1 MDVRHLE
8 LLRELADRGTVTA
21 VAAATYRTPSAV
33 SQQLRSAERAVGM
46 ALVEPSGRGL
56 RLNAA
61 GRLLAEG
68 AVEVATL
75 LERLQRGLDDLQ
87 GAPSG
92 TVTITGLPSA
102 LEFLVPGMISRLAG
116 TEVEVRL
123 SDTDV
128 AEADFAGRAAD
139 HDLVIGH
146 SLAEVPEGSDRLFV
160 QAIAREPLDVA
171 LPADHRLAGQAA
183 VTAADLAGERWIGVP
198 LGYPFDTVRI
208 AIENRAGK
216 PLDVVQR
223 IRDNRLVEALVVAG
237 AACSLLPRFT
247 TRARPDL
254 RLVPLADVRSVRS
267 IFALGRPDRLQR
279 AAVRVVLAALAH
291 PSLAVSQ
298 AVTSPPTSQRAKVR
312 PSAGRTS

>member
-1 MDVRHLE
+1 MDVRYLE

-33 SQQLRSAERAVGM
+33 SQQLRSAERAAGM
-46 ALVEPSGRGL
+46 ALVEPNGRGL

-68 AVEVATL
+68 AVEVATV
-75 LERLQRGLDDLQ
+75 LERLQRSLDDLA

-102 LEFLVPGMISRLAG
+102 LEFLTPGLISRLAG
-116 TEVEVRL
+116 TEVEVRI

-146 SLAEVPEGSDRLFV
+146 SLAEFPEGSDRLFV
-160 QAIAREPLDVA
+160 QLIAREPLDVA
-171 LPADHRLAGQAA
+171 LPTGHRLAGRSS
-183 VTAADLAGERWIGVP
+183 VTADDLAGERWISVP
-198 LGYPFDTVRI
+198 AGYPFDTVRI
-208 AIENRAGK
+208 AIENRAGR
-216 PLDVVQR
+216 PLEVVQR
-223 IRDNRLVEALVVAG
+223 IRDNRLVEALVAAG
-237 AACSLLPRFT
+237 EACALLPRFT

-267 IFALGRPDRLQR
+267 IFAIGRPDRLQR
-279 AAVRVVLAALAH
+279 AAVRVVLSALAETGAAL
-291 PSLAVSQ
+291 
-298 AVTSPPTSQRAKVR
+298 SPATEAPQ
-312 PSAGRTS
+312 PRTL

>member
-33 SQQLRSAERAVGM
+33 SQQLRSAERALGL

-68 AVEVATL
+68 AVEVSTV
-75 LERLQRGLDDLQ
+75 LEGLQRRLDDLR

-92 TVTITGLPSA
+92 EVTITGLPSA
-102 LEFLVPGMISRLAG
+102 LEFLSPGLIARLAG
-116 TEVEVRL
+116 TDVEVSL

-146 SLAEVPEGSDRLFV
+146 SLADSPQGSGRLFV

-171 LPADHRLAGQAA
+171 LPAGHRLAASPA
-183 VTAADLAGERWIGVP
+183 LTAADLAGERWIGVP
-198 LGYPFDTVRI
+198 PGYPFDTVRI
-208 AIENRAGK
+208 AIENRAGRA
-216 PLDVVQR
+216 LEVVQR
-223 IRDNRLVEALVVAG
+223 IRDNRVVEALVGAGVAC
-237 AACSLLPRFT
+237 ALLPRFT
-247 TRARPDL
+247 TRPRPDL

-279 AAVRVVLAALAH
+279 AAVRLVLSALSETGARLTAAR
-291 PSLAVSQ
+291 SL
-298 AVTSPPTSQRAKVR
+298 
-312 PSAGRTS
+312 